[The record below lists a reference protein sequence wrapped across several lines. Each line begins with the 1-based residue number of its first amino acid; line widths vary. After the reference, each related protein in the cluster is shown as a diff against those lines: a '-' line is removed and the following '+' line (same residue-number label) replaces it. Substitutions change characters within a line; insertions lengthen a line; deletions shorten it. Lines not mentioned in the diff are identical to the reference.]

1 MAAAKSN
8 DLSAS
13 LEDYLEAIFNIAG
26 QSKIARSKDIAKT
39 LGVSKS
45 SVTGALRVLK
55 DKGLANH
62 EPYGYVTLTQAGQAA
77 AAEVARKHSI
87 LKSFFVNVLG
97 IQADVAQEA
106 ACKVEHALG
115 PAIITQLLHFSE
127 FMAQSGKNGYD
138 VANEF
143 KRFCEKHISANQQR
157 SEPTCGKP
165 ADGADTNET
174 PING

>member
-1 MAAAKSN
+1 MAAAKNN

-13 LEDYLEAIFNIAG
+13 LEDYLEAIFNIADE
-26 QSKIARSKDIAKT
+26 SKIARSKDIANL

-55 DKGLANH
+55 EKGLANH
-62 EPYGYVTLTQAGQAA
+62 KPYGYVTLTQAGQAA
-77 AAEVARKHSI
+77 AAEIARKHSI

-97 IQADVAQEA
+97 IQADVAQKA
-106 ACKVEHALG
+106 ACEVEHALG
-115 PAIITQLLHFSE
+115 PAIITKLLLFIE

-143 KRFCEKHISANQQR
+143 KRFCEGQAAAKRRNMPS
-157 SEPTCGKP
+157 SGKTGNG
-165 ADGADTNET
+165 AEADTT
-174 PING
+174 IVNG